1 MSSNNKILDF
11 SNIKGDVF
19 GGINAGIVALPA
31 ALGFGALAGLSPVE
45 GLNCAIFVG
54 FFAALLGGSKTLI
67 SNPTGPMAVVTLG
80 IVMDYSQQL
89 GLKENA
95 SYATKMEMLW
105 PFLFY
110 TFLTAAIFLVL
121 FGLAKLGKYINYIPT
136 PVISG
141 FMSGIGVIIIISQ
154 LPKALGFDKA
164 PKSAWGKLEA
174 LPNMVANAD
183 ITSVIIA
190 FSTIAI
196 ILGFKKIT
204 KVVPSQL
211 VAIVTITA
219 VAYFLQLDQEKYLIE
234 AIPSTLPTVTNQI
247 NLITN
252 IGTHL
257 GGEQSISFLTIIEY
271 GFLLAAIGMI
281 DTLLTAVVAD
291 QLTKEKH
298 NSDRELIGQGI
309 GNGVAALFGGMMGAG
324 TTPATVLNIDSG
336 ARTRLAALIHA
347 VFLIVVL
354 LVAAPIASLI
364 PKAALAGLLIT
375 VGISILD
382 FEVFRVIRKIPKLD
396 NLVMII
402 VLVLTPFWGLMEA
415 VAVGLILSALI
426 FMKKMSDTVE
436 KESMDTK
443 IARVVEQLIST
454 FPNKKEFREQ
464 VYIKNLHG
472 PMFFGFA
479 SRFQDEIDNLKDV
492 KAVLINMGDVPYMDQ
507 SGMYT
512 LVEAVTRLKDRGINV
527 VLSEVREENL
537 ELLRGIKMI
546 PDLVDEDHVFSSV
559 EGSIMWLNEP
569 GHLDNVFSADGELY
583 IPSAY
588 TPNGDGINDEWEIR
602 NIDKYPNAHIVITT
616 REGKV
621 VYDKVGYDEPWE
633 GFYEGETLPSD
644 TYLYKIDLHN
654 DGKDVREGKVS
665 IFR

>member
-1 MSSNNKILDF
+1 MATSSKIIDF
-11 SNIKGDVF
+11 SNIKGDMF

-31 ALGFGALAGLSPVE
+31 ALGFGTLAGLSPVE
-45 GLNCAIFVG
+45 GLYCAIFVG

-67 SNPTGPMAVVTLG
+67 SNPTGPMAVVTFG
-80 IVMDYSQQL
+80 IVVDYAQKL
-89 GLKENA
+89 GLTEDT
-95 SYATKMEMLW
+95 SYATKMEVMW
-105 PFLFY
+105 PYLFY
-110 TFLTAAIFLVL
+110 TFFCAAIFLAL
-121 FGLAKLGKYINYIPT
+121 FGIIKLGKYISYIPT

-154 LPKALGFDKA
+154 LPKVFGIDGA
-164 PKSAWGKLEA
+164 PKTAWGKLEA
-174 LPNMVANAD
+174 LPNMIANAD

-190 FSTIAI
+190 FSAI
-196 ILGFKKIT
+196 FIIIFFKKLT
-204 KVVPSQL
+204 KAIPSQL
-211 VAIVTITA
+211 VAIVVITA
-219 VAYFLQLDQEKYLIE
+219 VAYFLQLDKEKYLIE
-234 AIPSTLPTVTNQI
+234 AIPSDLPSFTNQLS
-247 NLITN
+247 LITD

-257 GGEQSISFLTIIEY
+257 SAPKAIPILTILEY

-309 GNGVAALFGGMMGAG
+309 GNGIAALFGGMLGAG
-324 TTPATVLNIDSG
+324 TTPATVLNINSG
-336 ARTRLAALIHA
+336 GRTRMAALIHA
-347 VFLIVVL
+347 IFLIIVL

-382 FEVFRVIRKIPKLD
+382 FEVFRVIRKIPKFD
-396 NLVMII
+396 NLIMFT
-402 VLVLTPFWGLMEA
+402 VLILTPFWGLMEA
-415 VAVGLILSALI
+415 VAVGLIMSALI

-436 KESMDTK
+436 QESMDTK
-443 IARVVEQLIST
+443 MDRVVEQLIST

-479 SRFQDEIDNLKDV
+479 SRFQDEVDNLPPV

-512 LVEAVTRLKDRGINV
+512 LVEAVTRMNDKGINV
-527 VLSEVREENL
+527 LLSEVREDII
-537 ELLRGIKMI
+537 ELLRGIKMV
-546 PDLVDEDHVFSSV
+546 PDLIDEEHVFSSV
-559 EGSIMWLNEP
+559 EESIMWLNEP
-569 GHLDNVFSADGELY
+569 GHLDNIYTDDGELY

-588 TPNGDGINDEWEIR
+588 TPNGDGINDEWEIK
-602 NIDKYPNAHIVITT
+602 NISKFPKAHIIIST
-616 REGKV
+616 REGKII
-621 VYDKVGYDEPWE
+621 YDHIGYDEPWE
-633 GFYEGETLPSD
+633 GIFEGQVLPSD
-644 TYLYKIDLHN
+644 TYLYDIDLHG
-654 DGKDVREGKVS
+654 DGSDVRKGKVS